1 MKKSMLCAAA
11 VMLIAGAAVGMFA
24 RGYTPKTGLTGE
36 NFSILTPAEDEQ
48 ELSLA
53 ESVVTIADD
62 DVPLA
67 AGPGIGTDLGIAS
80 EYTQPINQENPYIR
94 QVIALVNEE
103 RAKAGLPPLEKSDD
117 INLAA
122 GLRAEE
128 ITSSFSHTRPDG
140 SSYRTVLEQS
150 GIAYRGCGE
159 NVAYGYSTPDAVM
172 SAWMDSEGHRNN
184 ILNAD
189 YTNIG
194 VGYVKDNGL
203 GYWAQIFTVR
213 R

>member
-24 RGYTPKTGLTGE
+24 VGYTPKTGLTGE
-36 NFSILTPAEDEQ
+36 NFSILTPAKDEQ

-103 RAKAGLPPLEKSDD
+103 SKSRASP
-117 INLAA
+117 
-122 GLRAEE
+122 
-128 ITSSFSHTRPDG
+128 
-140 SSYRTVLEQS
+140 S
-150 GIAYRGCGE
+150 GK
-159 NVAYGYSTPDAVM
+159 
-172 SAWMDSEGHRNN
+172 
-184 ILNAD
+184 
-189 YTNIG
+189 
-194 VGYVKDNGL
+194 VG
-203 GYWAQIFTVR
+203 
-213 R
+213 